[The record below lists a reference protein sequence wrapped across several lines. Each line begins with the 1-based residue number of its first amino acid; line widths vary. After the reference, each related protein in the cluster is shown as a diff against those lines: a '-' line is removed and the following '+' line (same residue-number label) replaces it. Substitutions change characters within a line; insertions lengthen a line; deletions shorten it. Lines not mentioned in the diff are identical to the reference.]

1 MATDDARL
9 HRMLSSWNR
18 DRLGPSLPAAGWRE
32 ALREEVAR
40 KLAEG
45 EFVERERAAV
55 APLAALAPRDP
66 DGFVAWFERLRE
78 TGPGQGDPL
87 FPWLAARATAAELR
101 WFLVQEVAGEAGFDD
116 LVALSQVKVP
126 VRAKLELARN
136 YWDEMGRGRAEGMHG
151 KMLADLAREVGAAG
165 GDEPVVW
172 ESLALGNLLVAL
184 ATTRRYGYHALGALG
199 AIELTAPTRAVH
211 VVAGL
216 RRVGVSKDG
225 YRYFALHATLDL
237 RHSAAWNREV
247 LATLVAARPEVAPLL
262 AEGALMR
269 LRAGERCFDRYR
281 RELERSSSQPRR
293 ARRAASSRSNRA
305 PTSVR

>member
-1 MATDDARL
+1 MPTDDARL
-9 HRMLSSWNR
+9 QRMLTRWNR
-18 DRLGPSLPAAGWRE
+18 QRLGPSLPDPAWRE
-32 ALREEVAR
+32 ALREEAAR

-55 APLAALAPRDP
+55 AALAADVPRDP
-66 DGFVAWFERLRE
+66 AGFVAWFERLRE

-87 FPWLAARATAAELR
+87 FPWLAERATAAQLR

-126 VRAKLELARN
+126 ERAKLELARN
-136 YWDEMGRGRAEGMHG
+136 YWDEMGRGRADGMHG

-165 GDEPVVW
+165 APEPIVW

-184 ATTRRYGYHALGALG
+184 ATTGRYGYHALGALG

-225 YRYFALHATLDL
+225 YRYFALHATLDVK
-237 RHSAAWNREV
+237 HSEAWNREV
-247 LATLVAARPEVAPLL
+247 FATIVAGRPEAAPLI

-269 LRAGERCFDRYR
+269 LRAGERCFERYR
-281 RELERSSSQPRR
+281 RELGLSGSHPRR